1 MGRFLKILVYA
12 IAALVAMLI
21 ITPIVLTLVF
31 DPNDFREDIAA
42 GVARSTGRELV
53 IEGDLELSI
62 FPWLAI
68 DIGKTRLGNAP
79 DFGEESFATFEQ
91 ARLSVRLWS
100 LLLRREITVG
110 TVAIDTLT
118 LNLQVRGDG
127 RSNWQD
133 LVDASEAGEA
143 EPGAAEAA
151 DGGGAVLDIAS
162 IEIRN
167 ASINYADARSGDRIR
182 LTALNLASDG
192 IAPGEPM
199 SLDGSFGFE
208 LQPAALSG
216 NVEMQTSANLDADAG
231 KITLQDLDISAV
243 VDGLADAPAALQ
255 FTAPAIEIQTRD
267 EVVDVGEVEVALF
280 GVMTAADVEPFS
292 YAGSPRPVAIIK
304 VDAFSA
310 RSLMHALNIE
320 APETADPDAL
330 SKVIIDAKAS
340 VTDGAINLTNL
351 TLSVDDTNFTG
362 EISVPRDSDGTY
374 RFDLAAD
381 LIDLTRYMEPATE
394 TSAGASGGDAEVD
407 IPADLIRPLNVRG
420 TLSVAEAYLGHMRFE
435 NVQLGLNA
443 ANGRLRIHPIS
454 AGLFGGSYSGD
465 VRINVSG
472 DTPVIS
478 VNENIRDV
486 GLGPLAIAMYDQQ
499 NITGLINGTFR
510 LSGRGDN
517 TAAIQQSLNGDM
529 SFELRDGAWE
539 GTDVWHELRS
549 VRAKF
554 KGEAAP
560 EPVLPARTQ
569 FNTVRTTGTVTD
581 GVMRSDDLFAELPFM
596 QLTGKGT
603 VNFYEATVDYSIV
616 GRILE
621 RPEFMQ
627 GATAEEIDDFT
638 QAVVPFR
645 VRGPLIAP
653 SIQLDVEAM
662 LRERLEKELKDR
674 VLDELLGGRDKE
686 PAGQD
691 EGGAEQSDEEPA
703 EEPAEEKDLEDL
715 LKDSLKDLLGG

>member
-1 MGRFLKILVYA
+1 MGRFLKFLAYI
-12 IAALVAMLI
+12 IAAFVALLT
-21 ITPIVLTLVF
+21 ITAIVLTLVF

-79 DFGEESFATFEQ
+79 DFGEEPFASFEHAQ
-91 ARLSVRLWS
+91 LSVRVLP
-100 LLLRREITVG
+100 LLLRREIAVG
-110 TVAIDTLT
+110 TAAIDTLT

-143 EPGAAEAA
+143 GPGDAKAA
-151 DGGGAVLDIAS
+151 DGDFAAFEIAS

-167 ASINYADARSGDRIR
+167 ASINYTDAASGERIR
-182 LTALNLASDG
+182 LTGLNLTSDS
-192 IAPGEPM
+192 IAPGKPV

-208 LQPAALSG
+208 LQPAGLSG
-216 NVEMQTSANLDADAG
+216 NVELQTSANINSG
-231 KITLQDLDISAV
+231 TGVITLHDVNISGV
-243 VDGLADAPAALQ
+243 VEGLADAPAAWQ
-255 FTAPAIEIQTRD
+255 FTAPLIEIQSGD
-267 EVVDVGEVEVALF
+267 EVADVGEIEVTVF
-280 GVMTAADVEPFS
+280 GVVIAADVKPFS
-292 YAGSPRPVAIIK
+292 YADSLKPIATIK

-330 SKVIIDAKAS
+330 GKVIMDATVS
-340 VTDGAINLTNL
+340 VTDSAINLTNL
-351 TLSVDDTNFTG
+351 KLVVDDTNFSG
-362 EISVPRDSDGTY
+362 EISVPRDPDGTY
-374 RFDLAAD
+374 RVQLAAD
-381 LIDLTRYMEPATE
+381 SIDLTRYMEPAAE
-394 TSAGASGGDAEVD
+394 TAVNGGDAAAVSVD
-407 IPADLIRPLNVRG
+407 IPSDLIRLLNVRG
-420 TLSVAEAYLGHMRFE
+420 TLSVTEAFLGHVRFE

-443 ANGRLRIHPIS
+443 ANGRMRIHPIT

-465 VRINVSG
+465 IRINVSG
-472 DTPVIS
+472 DTPVIA

-486 GLGPLAIAMYDQQ
+486 GLGALAIAMYEQE
-499 NITGLINGTFR
+499 NITGTIDGTFR

-517 TAAIQQSLNGDM
+517 TAAIQQSLNGNM

-549 VRAKF
+549 TRAKF
-554 KGEAAP
+554 KGEAPP

-569 FNTVRTTGTVTD
+569 FNTVRATGTVTD

-603 VNFYEATVDYSIV
+603 VNFYEATVDYSMV
-616 GRILE
+616 GRILK

-627 GATAEEIDDFT
+627 DATAAEIDDFT

-645 VRGPLIAP
+645 IRGPLSAP
-653 SIQLDVEAM
+653 SIQLDFEAM
-662 LRERLEKELKDR
+662 LRDRVKKELKDR
-674 VLDELLGGRDKE
+674 VLDQLLGGRDEK
-686 PAGQD
+686 PAAQD
-691 EGGAEQSDEEPA
+691 DGAAEQPA
-703 EEPAEEKDLEDL
+703 EEPAEEKSLEDQ
-715 LKDSLKDLLGG
+715 LKDRLRDLLRG